1 MDANVVVKVRR
12 LASHAKLPC
21 YAFDADLC
29 ADLYSLDAHSID
41 AGAIICVPTGIA
53 IELPP
58 DYGAVVEDR
67 SGLALRGIA
76 TLGGI
81 VDPGYRGEIKLI
93 LANIG
98 KEAFGIDPGDRIAQ
112 MRLVHRVR
120 MEFREADTL
129 SESARG
135 GSGYGSTGMK

>member
-1 MDANVVVKVRR
+1 MDTNVVVKVRR

-41 AGAIICVPTGIA
+41 AGEIICVPTGIA

-67 SGLALRGIA
+67 SGLALRGII
-76 TLGGI
+76 TLGGV

-98 KEAFGIDPGDRIAQ
+98 KEPFGIDPGDRIAQ
-112 MRLVHRVR
+112 IRLVHRVR
-120 MEFREADTL
+120 MEFCETETL

-135 GSGYGSTGMK
+135 ASGYGSTGMR